1 MERKKDVLKTKYF
14 KVHSITDLKDL
25 LFKSAS
31 MYKKRAAFKLKNK
44 DGNIYNVSYLEFK
57 DDVVSFGTSLI
68 NLGLMRKNNFFN
80 W

>member
-1 MERKKDVLKTKYF
+1 MERKKDILKTKYF
-14 KVHSITDLKDL
+14 KVHSITD
-25 LFKSAS
+25 S